1 VQAGSTFPEAPRSS
15 PRLPARQPGG
25 ASRVN
30 HRTKRV
36 AMVDMLAPL
45 LLVPA
50 IFVLL

>member
-1 VQAGSTFPEAPRSS
+1 M
-15 PRLPARQPGG
+15 PARQPLG

-36 AMVDMLAPL
+36 AMVDILALL